1 MIQGT
6 NSPSQI
12 NFSMVSG
19 ETNKIGVKAM
29 RNPVKGLGTA
39 VTGNRK
45 REPRARMVRLRIV
58 LGSCS
63 RGGKVELA
71 ALFGTRYDIEN
82 ENERVYNGFQCFFAK
97 YTLLPR
103 LQLIFI
109 FRTGNLQKLRQL
121 KSLQGAN
128 RRTVK
133 LILVGVLFR

>member
-1 MIQGT
+1 
-6 NSPSQI
+6 
-12 NFSMVSG
+12 MVSG

-82 ENERVYNGFQCFFAK
+82 ENERVYNGFQCFFC
-97 YTLLPR
+97 
-103 LQLIFI
+103 
-109 FRTGNLQKLRQL
+109 
-121 KSLQGAN
+121 
-128 RRTVK
+128 
-133 LILVGVLFR
+133 